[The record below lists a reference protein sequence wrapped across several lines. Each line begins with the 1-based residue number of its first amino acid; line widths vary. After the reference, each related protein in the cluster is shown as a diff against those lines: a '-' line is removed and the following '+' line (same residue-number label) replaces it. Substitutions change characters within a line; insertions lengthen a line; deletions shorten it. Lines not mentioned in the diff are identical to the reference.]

1 MNPIVLRSI
10 GFLLA
15 AVVAGAGGGYLAVNK
30 KASPPQVTQS
40 GTVPAQP
47 FPSQGIPAIP
57 AIPGKPNAEE
67 NRITVL
73 TPSGGEVFFSRA
85 SSAKGGD
92 VILWSGNTKRGVKIA
107 LLREDVTPDKDPT
120 PFIVGWIY
128 AGTIAENIF
137 PWGNRGVW
145 DENFT
150 HIKDMPGGKYK
161 ILVAA
166 DDGKGGFELWNH
178 KTNKPVNF
186 DISDRAFTIAPRP
199 RLKVITP
206 NGGEM
211 FKIGDTVPIRF
222 QAIDMGDWNWLPI
235 GIVIERASAPY
246 YANKP
251 SLQYVWVAPETATYE
266 YSWKISADFLPGN
279 DYYILVDDTGFW
291 DLASLPDQDMS
302 DSLFSIVA
310 P

>member
-1 MNPIVLRSI
+1 MNPLALRYV

-15 AVVAGAGGGYLAVNK
+15 AVVAGVGGGYLAVNQK
-30 KASPPQVTQS
+30 VSPPSVTQS

-47 FPSQGIPAIP
+47 FPGQGIPAIP
-57 AIPGKPNAEE
+57 AIPGKSDAEE
-67 NRITVL
+67 SRITVL
-73 TPSGGEVFFSRA
+73 TPNGGEVFFSRV

-92 VILWSGNTKRGVKIA
+92 LILWSGNTKRGVKIA
-107 LLREDVTPDKDPT
+107 LLREDATLNADPS

-137 PWGNRGVW
+137 PWGNRGIW

-150 HIKDMPGGKYK
+150 HTKDIPGGKYK

-166 DDGKGGFELWNH
+166 DDGKGKFELWNH
-178 KTNKPVNF
+178 STNKPGNF
-186 DISDRAFTIAPRP
+186 DLSDRAFTIAPRP

-222 QAIDMGDWNWLPI
+222 EAIDMGDWNWLPI
-235 GIVIERASAPY
+235 AVVIKRAPDPY
-246 YANKP
+246 YENRGI
-251 SLQYVWVAPETATYE
+251 LQYVWVDPETATYE
-266 YSWKISADFLPGN
+266 YNWKISSDILPSN
-279 DYYILVDDTGFW
+279 DYYVLVDDTGFW
-291 DLASLPDQDMS
+291 NLASLPDQDMS
-302 DSLFSIVA
+302 DGLFSIVA